1 MNTIVSIGD
10 VEVNRIP
17 SIIRL
22 STFPRIDDTPSQ
34 LPSDNVGLVNPS
46 RWGGGPLTARNL
58 RAARSGP
65 NGDSKKTA
73 ISSFRCGERETIM
86 PVERGPMV
94 LRSVVR
100 RESAV
105 YDRLAMSPS
114 RRGQPSEGRAIGAG
128 AHLIRA

>member
-1 MNTIVSIGD
+1 MGEPVVIVGD
-10 VEVNRIP
+10 SP
-17 SIIRL
+17 
-22 STFPRIDDTPSQ
+22 
-34 LPSDNVGLVNPS
+34 
-46 RWGGGPLTARNL
+46 
-58 RAARSGP
+58 AAQRVCAAHSGP
-65 NGDSKKTA
+65 NGDSKKTGD
-73 ISSFRCGERETIM
+73 SSFRYKERETIM
-86 PVERGPMV
+86 PEERGPMV